1 MLTSRVLLVAAA
13 LLLAVPA
20 VPAGAAPTPPPL
32 HQGWI
37 VTEQTPY
44 RCLTGGPVGTV
55 LHTADCDRADQYQDR
70 ANQYQDFYQTSEGH
84 FTQGENCV
92 QPNAAGTRAVV
103 ARCTYR
109 ANQNWWYTTT
119 LQAGDQR
126 GNCLTELSV
135 DASGVGKVRLRACT
149 GTAAQR
155 WRSVNPW

>member
-13 LLLAVPA
+13 LLLAAPA
-20 VPAGAAPTPPPL
+20 VPAVAVPVPPPL

-37 VTEQTPY
+37 VTEQSPY
-44 RCLTGGPVGTV
+44 RCLTGGAAGAL
-55 LHTADCDRADQYQDR
+55 LHTQACDR
-70 ANQYQDFYQTSEGH
+70 ANQDQDFYQTSEGH

-92 QPNAAGTRAVV
+92 QPNSVGSRVV
-103 ARCTYR
+103 VSRCTYQ

-119 LQAGDQR
+119 LQAGDQQGR
-126 GNCLTELSV
+126 CLTELSV
-135 DASGVGKVRLRACT
+135 DASGVGKVRLRACN

>member
-13 LLLAVPA
+13 VPLVASAVPA
-20 VPAGAAPTPPPL
+20 VAAPAPPPL

-44 RCLTGGPVGTV
+44 RCLTGGPTGTV
-55 LHTADCDRADQYQDR
+55 LHTAACDRADQD
-70 ANQYQDFYQTSEGH
+70 QDFYQTSEGH

-92 QPNAAGTRAVV
+92 QPNATGSRAVV
-103 ARCTYR
+103 ARCTYK
-109 ANQNWWYTTT
+109 ANQNWWYSTT

-149 GTAAQR
+149 GAVTQR